1 MTRLDRLT
9 EKLQLNHFKLTSL
22 LDITKAINDN
32 TPVDELLEVYQSI
45 IHGQLG
51 ISKLMLFNKHNNWDC
66 LLQFGIEKDVE
77 KINAAELFD
86 EYNGISLLQS
96 NSALEQA
103 GFDILIPVH
112 HKSEPLAYL
121 VIGDLDEDEL
131 KISPAIKHMNF
142 IQTITNIL
150 VVAIENKRLVN
161 ESIAQERTKKEFEL
175 AGEMQSMLVPQDF
188 NIHPDFEV
196 SVFYQ
201 PHLQLGG
208 DYYDVIPLNEN
219 EIILCIAD
227 VSGKGVAASF
237 LMANLQANLHA
248 LVNHTDYSL
257 RDIVEELN
265 GKVNKSARGEK
276 FITLFIAKLNFK
288 SGSMRYINAGHNP
301 PVILNNENLYLL
313 ENGCIG
319 LGMLDEIPEIKEGH
333 VRLKGET
340 IAVCYT
346 DGVTE
351 LENPKNQEFGV
362 ERLGELILNHSN
374 LSMDDLNKTIV
385 NEMDNFRENS
395 PYFDDTALLSCR
407 FVLR

>member
-9 EKLQLNHFKLTSL
+9 EKLQLNHFKLSSL

-32 TPVDELLEVYQSI
+32 MPVEELLEVYQSI

-66 LLQFGIEKDVE
+66 LLQFGIEENVHD
-77 KINAAELFD
+77 INAAQLFD
-86 EYNGISLLQS
+86 AYNGISLLQS
-96 NSALEQA
+96 NSAFEQA
-103 GFDILIPVH
+103 GFDILIPVY
-112 HKSEPLAYL
+112 HKAEPLAYL

-150 VVAIENKRLVN
+150 VVAIENKRLVEEN
-161 ESIAQERTKKEFEL
+161 IRQERMKKELEL
-175 AGEMQSMLVPQDF
+175 AGEMQSMLVPHEFD
-188 NIHPDFEV
+188 IHADLEV
-196 SVFYQ
+196 SVFYK

-265 GKVNKSARGEK
+265 GKVNRSARGEK
-276 FITLFIAKLNFK
+276 FITMFIAKLNFK
-288 SGSMRYINAGHNP
+288 TGAMRYINAGHNP
-301 PVILNNENLYLL
+301 PVLLNNKSLFLL

-319 LGMLDEIPEIKEGH
+319 LGMLEDIPVIKEGT

-340 IAVCYT
+340 VLVCYT

-351 LENPKNQEFGV
+351 LENPKNKEFSI
-362 ERLGELILNHSN
+362 ERLGELVLNHAH
-374 LSMDDLNKTIV
+374 LSMDQLNETIV
-385 NEMDNFRENS
+385 REMDDFRETS